1 MKVLQ
6 VLLIIL
12 LVSLYTSQYEPIK
25 YCEDRYEPNNV
36 SFCLNLNLTR
46 PYDYDSKPYFK
57 CCYIVQQYYEK
68 GTFRNKTKCKGF
80 SLEEYNYID
89 NIAKSF
95 RQQIETFGG
104 IIERIEYNCYSEYLH
119 LSLLSIM
126 LFLL

>member
-25 YCEDRYEPNNV
+25 YCEAGYDSNNA

-46 PYDYDSKPYFK
+46 YYVSKPYFK
-57 CCYIVQQYYEK
+57 CCYIVQQYYVEGRFK
-68 GTFRNKTKCKGF
+68 NTTKCQGIF
-80 SLEEYNYID
+80 EEEYKTINKLEKSLKQYI
-89 NIAKSF
+89 NSL
-95 RQQIETFGG
+95 GG